1 MDGRRQQ
8 HSDHAFHASGGGPN
22 REPGAI
28 ERMLVCVGSS
38 PGSERLIRATKRIAE
53 GLDAEWT
60 AVHVEVLGATPFN
73 HKDRER
79 VAANLGLAAALGGQV
94 VRLAGHAVA
103 STLLEHARKR
113 NVTRIVVGKPMHSR
127 LRERFRGSLL
137 DALIRNSG
145 AIEVHVIAPLD
156 EGQPPPVSP
165 IPREQPM
172 VAAYGWAVF
181 SIAAT
186 TALGF
191 ALSAYAMMTE
201 ITMMYLIAI
210 TFASL
215 AGRGPSLV
223 ASSLAVAAFDFFF
236 VPPVYT
242 FAVSDIRYV
251 TTFVVMFAA
260 GLVISTFTTRLR
272 AEQRDATIREGHTA
286 ALLAFTRDIAAA
298 STTSDVAA
306 VTVEHLEASFSV
318 SAAVLVPEPTALVAV
333 AGLMPLA
340 TQELEVVRWAF
351 EHKQAAGRGTD
362 TLSGARVFAVPLV
375 SGDEAVGVIA
385 VQVNQDPQRRS
396 GATGPLIQAIA
407 HQAGLALGR
416 VRFADRA
423 REATVRVRTE
433 EMRNTLL
440 SAVSHDLRTPLAVIT
455 GAAMTVRDDE
465 DRLSRSARRELLSSI
480 VEDARRLER
489 VLTNLLQLT
498 RVETGLVPSRELVP
512 VEELI
517 GGALTRMEDALGSW
531 KVVIDVPAD
540 LVVPVDPV
548 LAEQVLINLVD
559 NAIKHGASPIEV
571 SARREGA
578 IVVLDVVDHG
588 RGIPDEVRSTLFDK
602 FVRASTAPGVGLGLA
617 VVRAIVE
624 AHGGRVD
631 VENVAGGGARFR
643 VELPADH
650 PAAKRPPIDELSILP
665 VRKAAS

>member
-1 MDGRRQQ
+1 MDV
-8 HSDHAFHASGGGPN
+8 HPTKVAS
-22 REPGAI
+22 AI
-28 ERMLVCVGSS
+28 ERILVCVGAS

-53 GLDAEWT
+53 GLQAEWA
-60 AVHVEVLGATPFN
+60 AVHVEVLGATPLN
-73 HKDRER
+73 DKDRER
-79 VAANLGLAAALGGQV
+79 VEATLGLAEALGGQV
-94 VRLAGHAVA
+94 VRLAGTAVA
-103 STLLEHARKR
+103 STVLEHARKS
-113 NVTRIVVGKPMHSR
+113 NATRIVAGKPTHSR
-127 LRERFRGSLL
+127 LRDRLRGSIL
-137 DALIRNSG
+137 DALIRGSG
-145 AIEVHVIAPLD
+145 ALEVHVIAPLG

-165 IPREQPM
+165 IPREHST
-172 VAAYGWAVF
+172 VTGYGWAVF
-181 SIAAT
+181 AIATT

-191 ALSAYAMMTE
+191 ALSTYAMMAE

-210 TFASL
+210 TLASL

-223 ASSLAVAAFDFFF
+223 AASLAVAAFDFFF
-236 VPPVYT
+236 VPPIYT
-242 FAVSDIRYV
+242 FAVSDLRYL

-272 AEQRDATIREGHTA
+272 AQERDATIRERHTA

-298 STTSDVAA
+298 TTTSNVAA

-318 SAAVLVPEPTALVAV
+318 SSAVLVPDSNTLVAV

-351 EHKQAAGRGTD
+351 EHKQAAGQGTD

-385 VQVNQDPQRRS
+385 VHVNPGPRRRG
-396 GATGPLIQAIA
+396 GATVPLIQAIA

-423 REATVRVRTE
+423 REATVRMRTE

-455 GAAMTVRDDE
+455 GAATTVRDDE
-465 DRLSRSARRELLSSI
+465 DRLSRAARKELLSSI

-489 VLTNLLQLT
+489 VLANLLQLT
-498 RVETGLVPSRELVP
+498 RVETGLVPSRELIP
-512 VEELI
+512 VEELV
-517 GGALTRMEDALGSW
+517 GGALTRMESSLGTW
-531 KVVIDVPAD
+531 KVEVDVPSD
-540 LVVPVDPV
+540 LLVPVDPV
-548 LAEQVLINLVD
+548 LAEQVLINLFD

-571 SARREGA
+571 RARREGA
-578 IVVLDVVDHG
+578 SVVLDVVDHG
-588 RGIPDEVRSTLFDK
+588 RGVPDELGATLFDK
-602 FVRASTAPGVGLGLA
+602 FVRASPAPGVGLGLA

-624 AHGGRVD
+624 AHGGRVG
-631 VENVAGGGARFR
+631 VENVPDGGTRFR

-650 PAAKRPPIDELSILP
+650 PAAKRPPVDELSILP